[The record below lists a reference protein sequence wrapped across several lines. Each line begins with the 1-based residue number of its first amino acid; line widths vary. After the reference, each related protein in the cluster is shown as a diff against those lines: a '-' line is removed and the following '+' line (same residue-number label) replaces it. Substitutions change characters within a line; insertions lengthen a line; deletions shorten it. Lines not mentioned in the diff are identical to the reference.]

1 MSLPRLRLENCHFD
15 KEKKLWHISRDE
27 AHHLV
32 HVRRLYTG
40 SLVEGLLCDEAEILD
55 KHQGKKFLLK
65 LECQGEEVF
74 ARELQEESETNEFEL
89 TLLLALLKTDQWED
103 ALRFA
108 AQTGVTHIVPLIA
121 ERSIPK
127 ISQDELSKK
136 MARWN
141 KILDEAT
148 KQSSAVV
155 PPSLAEPV
163 AFANFDFN
171 GLYGQKF
178 AALLTDKTVNFRNIE
193 FEKAVILAI
202 GPEGDWSPRE
212 TATLLENNFT
222 PITLGKRILK
232 ASTAVAVG
240 CGAISI
246 LRQ

>member
-15 KEKKLWHISRDE
+15 KEKNLWHISRDE

-40 SLVEGLLCDEAEILD
+40 SLVEGLLCDETEILN
-55 KHQGKKFLLK
+55 KKEGKKILLK

-74 ARELQEESETNEFEL
+74 ARELQEEAETNEFEL

-193 FEKAVILAI
+193 FEKAVVLAI
-202 GPEGDWSPRE
+202 GPEGDWSPHE

>member
-1 MSLPRLRLENCHFD
+1 MSLPRLRLENCHFNR
-15 KEKKLWHISRDE
+15 EQNLWHISSEE

-40 SLVEGLLCDEAEILD
+40 SLVEGLLCEDFD
-55 KHQGKKFLLK
+55 GFTKKQGKKILLK
-65 LECQGEEVF
+65 LECQGENVF
-74 ARELQEESETNEFEL
+74 AREIKQEEETNEFEL
-89 TLLLALLKTDQWED
+89 VLLLALLKSDQWED
-103 ALRFA
+103 ALCFA
-108 AQTGVTHIVPLIA
+108 AQTGVSCIVPLIA

-127 ISQDELSKK
+127 ISQEELPKK

-155 PPSLAEPV
+155 PPHLAEPV
-163 AFANFDFN
+163 IFANFDFDT
-171 GLYGQKF
+171 LSGQRL
-178 AALLTDKTVNFRNIE
+178 AALLTDKTVSLKDIQLSDSV
-193 FEKAVILAI
+193 ALAI
-202 GPEGDWSPRE
+202 GPEGDWSPQE
-212 TATLLENNFT
+212 TKTLLENNFT

-246 LRQ
+246 LKQ

>member
-1 MSLPRLRLENCHFD
+1 MSLPRLRLEHCHFD
-15 KEKKLWHISRDE
+15 REKQLWQISGEE

-40 SLVEGLLCDEAEILD
+40 SLVEGLLCEDSDDFTKKL
-55 KHQGKKFLLK
+55 GKKILLK
-65 LECQGEEVF
+65 LECQGENVF
-74 ARELQEESETNEFEL
+74 AREIKQEKESNEFEL
-89 TLLLALLKTDQWED
+89 VLLLALLKSDQWED

-108 AQTGVTHIVPLIA
+108 AQTGVTRIMPLIA

-127 ISQDELSKK
+127 IPQNELPKK
-136 MARWN
+136 MLRWG

-155 PPSLAEPV
+155 PPHLTEPV
-163 AFANFDFN
+163 EFANFDFDT
-171 GLYGQKF
+171 LTGQRL
-178 AALLTDKTVNFRNIE
+178 AALLTDKTVSLKDIKLANS
-193 FEKAVILAI
+193 VILAI
-202 GPEGDWSPRE
+202 GPEGDWSPHE
-212 TATLLENNFT
+212 SKTLLENNFT

-246 LRQ
+246 LKQ

>member
-15 KEKKLWHISRDE
+15 KEKNLWHISRDE

-40 SLVEGLLCDEAEILD
+40 SLVEGLLCDETEILN
-55 KHQGKKFLLK
+55 KKEGKKILLK

-74 ARELQEESETNEFEL
+74 ARELQEEAETNEFEL

-108 AQTGVTHIVPLIA
+108 AQTGVTHIVPLVA

-127 ISQDELSKK
+127 ISQDELPKK

-171 GLYGQKF
+171 SLYGQKF
-178 AALLTDKTVNFRNIE
+178 VALLTDKTVNFRNIE
-193 FEKAVILAI
+193 FEKAVVLAI